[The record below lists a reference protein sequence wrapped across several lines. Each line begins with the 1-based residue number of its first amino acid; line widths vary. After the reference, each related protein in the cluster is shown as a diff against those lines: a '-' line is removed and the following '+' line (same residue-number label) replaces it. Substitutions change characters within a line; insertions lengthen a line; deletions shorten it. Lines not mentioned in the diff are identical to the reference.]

1 MKIMKKRILLSIAGI
16 ACLALATAVIVI
28 SCNKEDVKKDVAAP
42 FPDEFAGDT
51 VDFSIYYQEVEQLA
65 IKFWAACDQAYN
77 ADRTQ
82 FLAVCESGDFQ
93 EFQRVTQL
101 DADFFGHLKQLL
113 LDAQARVEADHPGI
127 TARYAE
133 SPCTECSQ
141 DALMRIAKAED
152 RHAGAV
158 SAQKAWFARRD
169 CWFLCSLA
177 CMSTLELYAPCVLGC
192 VELCLYFAD

>member
-1 MKIMKKRILLSIAGI
+1 MKKRILLSIAGI
-16 ACLALATAVIVI
+16 ACLAVATAIIVI
-28 SCNKEDVKKDVAAP
+28 SCSKDDVKNGTTAT
-42 FPDEFAGDT
+42 FPEEMAGDS
-51 VDFSIYYQEVEQLA
+51 VDFSPYYQDVEQLA
-65 IKFWAACDQAYN
+65 AVFWRACDQAYN
-77 ADRTQ
+77 ADHTH

-101 DADFFGHLKQLL
+101 DADFFENFRQLL
-113 LDAQARVEADHPGI
+113 LNAQAQLEADHPGI

-141 DALMRIAKAED
+141 DALSRIGKVES

-158 SAQKAWFARRD
+158 AERKAWFARRD

-177 CMSTLELYAPCVLGC
+177 CMSTLELYVPCVLGC